1 MPLAETDLL
10 TAEAF
15 ARLPQPEGRDELLR
29 GRVLLRPYR
38 TTGEGIASAAVGS
51 LLWEAVPDE
60 THGTVLATCGFV
72 LARDPDTVLAPCAS
86 FVRAG
91 RLPPAVMDEDRWPEL
106 APDLAVETVG
116 PWDDPAAFHDR
127 VLTYLAAGTRL
138 VWVIRPRDRTVE
150 VWRPDRPTRLLAA
163 ADRLDGADVLPGL
176 RAPVADLFERPL
188 G

>member
-60 THGTVLATCGFV
+60 THGTVLA
-72 LARDPDTVLAPCAS
+72 PCAS

-91 RLPPAVMDEDRWPEL
+91 RLPPAVMDEDHWPEL